1 MIWCAIDFGFG
12 EAASLALPALG
23 ACIVLVWL
31 LLLGRWQL
39 YVARYETP
47 GRHPVAILALRAV
60 GLTLLA
66 PFVLVLGF
74 SGVLSLVGWE
84 GRDVAGGL
92 LVIVCAALIAGLG
105 YVAVR
110 RPLFGGLL
118 LLVPPLTLSGCCL
131 LAAAII
137 ERRDPDSVR
146 YVPPGRHA
154 RVSALR
160 TVGLALLAPF
170 VLFLGFGGVLF
181 LVGWEGRDVA
191 TGLVGVVC
199 AALIVGLGYLAIRRP
214 FLGSSL
220 LLVPPLTLSGAC
232 LLAAAIL
239 ERRAGDHDRPGSEP
253 VRHAALSAH
262 EVPAGPHGRQAPLS
276 PVHRAARPARDP
288 RHPSR
293 AHRQSRPVSPRRGD
307 RGG

>member
-1 MIWCAIDFGFG
+1 MPVRRPKWLVVDRSRTILGTPRRFGDPSRPPSVRLVLGIVTPVWLFWMTWYATTYG
-12 EAASLALPALG
+12 FVEAVYLAGPVLG
-23 ACIVLVWL
+23 GCFAFFWL
-31 LLLGRWQL
+31 LLFGRWQL

-47 GRHPVAILALRAV
+47 GRHPVAVLALRAV
-60 GLTLLA
+60 GLFLLT
-66 PFVLVLGF
+66 PFAFVLGF
-74 SGVLSLVGWE
+74 GGVLELVGWE

-92 LVIVCAALIAGLG
+92 FGVVCVALIAGLG
-105 YVAVR
+105 YLAV
-110 RPLFGGLL
+110 
-118 LLVPPLTLSGCCL
+118 
-131 LAAAII
+131 
-137 ERRDPDSVR
+137 
-146 YVPPGRHA
+146 
-154 RVSALR
+154 
-160 TVGLALLAPF
+160 
-170 VLFLGFGGVLF
+170 
-181 LVGWEGRDVA
+181 
-191 TGLVGVVC
+191 
-199 AALIVGLGYLAIRRP
+199 RRP